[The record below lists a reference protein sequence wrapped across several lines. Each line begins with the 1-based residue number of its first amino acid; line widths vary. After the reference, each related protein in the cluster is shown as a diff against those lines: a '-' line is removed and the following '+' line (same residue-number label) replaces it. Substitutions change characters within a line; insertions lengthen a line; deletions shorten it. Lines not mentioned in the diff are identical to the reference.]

1 MIVMDR
7 SGSMR
12 RVRRSDVIAFARN
25 IESQINIGTGAH
37 QSVAGLVTFADSV
50 RTDQPLTSNRR
61 QLEEAISN
69 YPTRPAGATHL
80 SAGLNAAKAQL
91 LGYPATRYKRTI
103 VLLSDGDQSN
113 WYGGNAQAIRT
124 ANELKR
130 AENGIEIFAFGFGN
144 SVSRSTLNAI
154 ASQPHGAHVFYEST
168 LPAIVARAS
177 PTPSAFA
184 LCPTVNGG
192 TCAELVGRTDA
203 KATMDRWCF
212 ELDKTQHD
220 CSSYYAVNPNNGR
233 VNICYAASAYRM
245 CRSSP
250 APESCTSNT
259 PPATGSPTAPAA
271 TTSLVAEAE
280 ACESWCEYISNNDPC
295 TWSQCSGCPSC
306 KAPAFGAMLP

>member
-1 MIVMDR
+1 
-7 SGSMR
+7 MR

-80 SAGLNAAKAQL
+80 SAALNAAKAQL

-168 LPAIVARAS
+168 LPSIVARAS

-184 LCPTVNGG
+184 LCP
-192 TCAELVGRTDA
+192 VG
-203 KATMDRWCF
+203 
-212 ELDKTQHD
+212 
-220 CSSYYAVNPNNGR
+220 
-233 VNICYAASAYRM
+233 SA
-245 CRSSP
+245 
-250 APESCTSNT
+250 
-259 PPATGSPTAPAA
+259 TAPAA
-271 TTSLVAEAE
+271 TTTLVAEAE